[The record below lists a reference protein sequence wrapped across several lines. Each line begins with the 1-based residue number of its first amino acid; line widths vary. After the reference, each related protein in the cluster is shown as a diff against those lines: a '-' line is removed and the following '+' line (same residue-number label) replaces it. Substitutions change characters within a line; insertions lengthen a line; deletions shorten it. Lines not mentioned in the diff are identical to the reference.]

1 MQERHLRPDEIELL
15 LDGEEGFGV
24 APLRAHVRHCAFC
37 ESELDQARELMV
49 ALDTLPDF
57 APSPAFADRVMSQV
71 QVFEPWHAA
80 AMNTAQQFVP
90 ASRPARVAAGAGVAV
105 SAGLIT
111 AAGTWAVARAD
122 IALLM
127 TQIGLE
133 NVRTQ
138 VSAATSDLVST
149 VLGQPG
155 LAAMQSSTPEMMA
168 LIMGGFVAVTGSGGR
183 ASGAGHR
190 LPRALGVGGHG
201 LAGQLRSHR
210 GCRHLRHWAA
220 DRADRAHDR

>member
-24 APLRAHVRHCAFC
+24 APLRAHVRQCASC
-37 ESELDQARELMV
+37 DAELDKARELMV

-57 APSPAFADRVMSQV
+57 APSTNFADRVMSQV

-90 ASRPARVAAGAGVAV
+90 ATHGARVAAGAGVAV

-111 AAGTWAVARAD
+111 AVGTWAVARAD
-122 IALLM
+122 MALLM
-127 TQIGLE
+127 TQMGLE
-133 NVRTQ
+133 RVREQ
-138 VSAATSDLVST
+138 FSAATSDLVST

-155 LAAMQSSTPEMMA
+155 LAALQNSTPEMLA
-168 LIMGGFVAVTGSGGR
+168 LIMGGFVAV
-183 ASGAGHR
+183 AG
-190 LPRALGVGGHG
+190 LGVVG
-201 LAGQLRSHR
+201 LRSLATVSR
-210 GCRHLRHWAA
+210 
-220 DRADRAHDR
+220 RAR

>member
-24 APLRAHVRHCAFC
+24 APLRAHVRKCASC
-37 ESELDQARELMV
+37 DAEMDKARELML
-49 ALDTLPDF
+49 ALDALPDF
-57 APSPAFADRVMSQV
+57 VPSSAFADRVMSQV

-90 ASRPARVAAGAGVAV
+90 TSRPARLAASVGVAV

-127 TQIGLE
+127 TQMGLE
-133 NVRTQ
+133 SVREQ
-138 VSAATSDLVST
+138 FSAASSDLLST
-149 VLGQPG
+149 VVGQPG
-155 LAAMQSSTPEMMA
+155 LQAMQTSTPEMLA
-168 LIMGGFVAVTGSGGR
+168 LIMGGFVAV
-183 ASGAGHR
+183 AG
-190 LPRALGVGGHG
+190 LGVVG
-201 LAGQLRSHR
+201 LRSLATVSR
-210 GCRHLRHWAA
+210 
-220 DRADRAHDR
+220 RAR